1 MSFGGESVAGAV
13 TQHPFQWLLTEGVLP
28 LFGAGALYILWRL
41 ATFLSV
47 PADKKKDF
55 KFSLREAL
63 DPMGW
68 LYGACILSI
77 QLGMK
82 SLAHGNEEALVCW
95 LFFEG
100 FVCLMV
106 LLAAMTYRAESD
118 TYRPPRRL
126 QVAAGLLVVLILF
139 EGVIVYNR

>member
-1 MSFGGESVAGAV
+1 VAAAESPN
-13 TQHPFQWLLTEGVLP
+13 PFQWLLTEGALP
-28 LFGAGALYILWRL
+28 LFGAGVLYIFLRT
-41 ATFLSV
+41 AMFLSV

-68 LYGACILSI
+68 LYGAGILSV

-82 SLAHGNEEALVCW
+82 SLANGSQKTLIGAI
-95 LFFEG
+95 FDEG
-100 FVCLMV
+100 LACLLL
-106 LLAAMTYRAESD
+106 LLAAMTNRAESD
-118 TYRPPRRL
+118 TWRPPRRL

-139 EGVIVYNR
+139 EGAVVYNR